1 MLTVDEL
8 TLKIEAL
15 EAEASALGEA
25 DGAPILELAMQW
37 RLLKVQAVV
46 MEAIRSK
53 LGEDDLPQA

>member
-15 EAEASALGEA
+15 EAQAAALGEA

-37 RLLKVQAVV
+37 RLLRVQAVV

-53 LGEDDLPQA
+53 LADDEPPQA